1 MVYEELRAMAGGQE
15 ARGGWWCQCNGSGG
29 EREWSRLRR
38 EWYMELTGLD
48 VGGEGDG
55 GIKKDPACLSG

>member
-1 MVYEELRAMAGGQE
+1 MVYDELRTMAGGKE
-15 ARGGWWCQCNGSGG
+15 ARGGWWCRCNGSGD
-29 EREWSRLRR
+29 EREWSRLGR

-55 GIKKDPACLSG
+55 GIKKGPTGLSG